1 MVREFIKYIGPGLL
15 ITVGFID
22 PGNWA
27 SNVAAGSE
35 YGYRLLWMVT
45 LSTLMLIVLQHTAAR
60 LGIITGKSLSEA
72 ATSYIKP
79 LISKF
84 ILTSAYFA
92 SVSTALAEIL
102 GGAIALNML
111 FSIPI
116 KLAAVL
122 IAIFA
127 LYMVWTNSYSKIE
140 KWIICFVSIIGFC
153 FIFELI
159 LVDVEWGKALYSSAV
174 PTIPKGSM
182 PIIMSVLG
190 AVVMPHNLFLH
201 SEIIQNKHFERTNE
215 TKLKRQ
221 IRFEFLDTLFSMI
234 IGWGINSAM
243 IVVAA
248 STFYKN
254 RILVQELQQAQILL
268 KPVLGGLASIV
279 FALALLFSGISS
291 SITAGIS
298 GGVIYSGIYNKTYD
312 IKDKETRI
320 GIVLNI
326 ICALLIIMFI
336 NDTFKGLVISQIVLS
351 LQLPFTVFL
360 LIFLTSSQYV
370 MGKFKNDLKT
380 NVLLWI
386 IGIAVTA
393 LNILL
398 LIKQ

>member
-45 LSTLMLIVLQHTAAR
+45 ISTLMLIVLQHTAAR

-72 ATSYIKP
+72 ATSYTKP
-79 LISKF
+79 LISKL
-84 ILTSAYFA
+84 ILISAYIA
-92 SVSTALAEIL
+92 SISTALAEIL

-111 FSIPI
+111 FAIPI

-122 IAIFA
+122 IATFSLFMI
-127 LYMVWTNSYSKIE
+127 WTNSYNKIE

-153 FIFELI
+153 FIFELA
-159 LVDVEWGKALYSSAV
+159 LVDVEWGKALFSWTIPS
-174 PTIPKGSM
+174 IPKGSM
-182 PIIMSVLG
+182 PVIMSVLG

-201 SEIIQNKHFERTNE
+201 SEIIQNKHFDRTNE
-215 TKLKRQ
+215 TNLIRQ

-243 IVVAA
+243 IIVAA
-248 STFYKN
+248 ATFYKN
-254 RILVQELQQAQILL
+254 GILVKELQQAQILL
-268 KPVLGGLASIV
+268 KPILGGLASLV

-312 IKDKETRI
+312 IKDKETKI
-320 GIVLNI
+320 GIAMTL
-326 ICALLIIMFI
+326 ICALLIIMLI
-336 NDTFKGLVISQIVLS
+336 SDTFKGLLISQIVLS
-351 LQLPFTVFL
+351 IQLPFTIFL

-370 MGKFKNDLKT
+370 MGEFKNDLIT

-386 IGIAVTA
+386 IGIVVTV
-393 LNILL
+393 LNVLL